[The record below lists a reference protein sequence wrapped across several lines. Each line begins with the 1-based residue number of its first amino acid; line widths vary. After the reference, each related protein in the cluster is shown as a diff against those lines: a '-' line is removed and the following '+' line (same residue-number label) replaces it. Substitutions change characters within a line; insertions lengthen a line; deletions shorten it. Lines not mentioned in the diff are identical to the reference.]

1 MKTTVSIH
9 LGGHLMHA
17 EEDAHRSLV
26 QYLESIKVHLRTT
39 EGREEILAD
48 IESRFA
54 ELLMERWS
62 GKTKVI
68 TPSDVEGV
76 IQILGSPMQ
85 WTEGSI
91 DGAGDQDQGF
101 GNPLG
106 NPNTRTNADYH
117 QAAKRLFRDGNRRV
131 IGGVSAGLAA
141 YFGLDLALV
150 RIVMLLLG
158 LFTGIGIFAYFVL
171 WVAVPKARTTADRL
185 SMQGSAVTLDSIR
198 RKVEEEYKA
207 VEQTLQNPSN
217 HRRWEASVQSWLR
230 DANGIAAPVL
240 RGLGRLLGVILAVLT
255 FVFLL
260 TLGLG
265 FWFIR
270 AGLEVGD
277 GVLLQG
283 DASWG
288 TWLGLLWPPTL
299 PTGYAWLA
307 MGLVFCGKLVF
318 MSALSVRL
326 LRGAPFR
333 FFGRL
338 LGYSLLAILL
348 GVLMGLWPLVKYAED
363 VDQKAE
369 ITQTIPLDTTRNE
382 WNLGLLPT
390 WQDPE
395 GRPIDWTG
403 ELRFL
408 DYEDREAN
416 EVEGT
421 RWSMTDQHVYV
432 NLMGVRIL
440 PTDGKALLESKVWA
454 SGKTKSG
461 ARSRSAS
468 VQTPYTCDSS
478 GRIDLAEGLS
488 FPKKDGF
495 RLQRVEWTLLIPVG
509 QSLRIDPDVAP
520 YLEETLVVGDLP
532 YSSLAGQRCM
542 MTYNG
547 LVRMGR

>member
-1 MKTTVSIH
+1 VDAET
-9 LGGHLMHA
+9 A
-17 EEDAHRSLV
+17 EEDAHHALV
-26 QYLESIKVHLRTT
+26 QYLESIKKHLRTT
-39 EGREEILAD
+39 EGRDEILAD

-54 ELLMERWS
+54 ELLVERWM
-62 GKTKVI
+62 GKSRVI
-68 TPSDVEGV
+68 TRMDVEGV
-76 IQILGSPMQ
+76 VQILGSPTQ
-85 WTEGSI
+85 WT
-91 DGAGDQDQGF
+91 DGFDEDGGERD
-101 GNPLG
+101 PLLGKFSG
-106 NPNTRTNADYH
+106 NPNAGSFTEDQPAP
-117 QAAKRLFRDGNRRV
+117 KRLFRDPSRRV

-150 RIVMLLLG
+150 RIVVLLLG
-158 LFTGIGIFAYFVL
+158 LFTGIGIFAYFIL

-198 RKVEEEYKA
+198 RKVEEEYRT

-217 HRRWEASVQSWLR
+217 HRRWEASIRGWVR
-230 DANGIAAPVL
+230 NANGIAAPVL

-265 FWFIR
+265 FWFTR
-270 AGLEVGD
+270 AGLEMGD
-277 GVLLQG
+277 GVHLEG

-307 MGLVFCGKLVF
+307 LGLVLCGKLVF

-326 LRGAPFR
+326 LRGSPYR
-333 FFGRL
+333 FFGRI
-338 LGYSLLAILL
+338 LGFSLLAILF

-363 VDQKAE
+363 IDQKAE
-369 ITQTIPLDTTRNE
+369 ITRTIPLDTNRTE

-390 WQDPE
+390 WQDQE
-395 GRPIDWTG
+395 GRLIEWTG

-408 DYEDREAN
+408 EDEYSGGNEDNDANQEA
-416 EVEGT
+416 T
-421 RWSMTDQHVYV
+421 RWSMTEQQVYG
-432 NLMGVRIL
+432 NLMGVRIV

-454 SGKTKSG
+454 AGKTKAR

-468 VQTPYTCDSS
+468 VQIESRCDSS
-478 GRIDLAEGLS
+478 GRIALAEGLN
-488 FPKKDGF
+488 FPKKDGY
-495 RLQRVEWTLLIPVG
+495 RLQRVEWTLLIPMG
-509 QSLRIDPDVAP
+509 QSLRIDPELVP

-547 LVRMGR
+547 LVRIVP

>member
-117 QAAKRLFRDGNRRV
+117 QAPKRLFRDGNRRV

-509 QSLRIDPDVAP
+509 QSLRIDLDVAP

>member
-17 EEDAHRSLV
+17 EEDAHHSLV
-26 QYLESIKVHLRTT
+26 QYLESIKKHLRTT
-39 EGREEILAD
+39 EGRDEILAD

-54 ELLMERWS
+54 DLLMERWM
-62 GKTKVI
+62 GKSRVI
-68 TPSDVEGV
+68 TRMDVEGV
-76 IQILGSPMQ
+76 VQILGSPTQ
-85 WTEGSI
+85 WTEGDDE
-91 DGAGDQDQGF
+91 DGGERDHL
-101 GNPLG
+101 LG
-106 NPNTRTNADYH
+106 NIP
-117 QAAKRLFRDGNRRV
+117 KLLFRDPSRRV

-150 RIVMLLLG
+150 RIVMILLG
-158 LFTGIGIFAYFVL
+158 LFTGIGIFAYFIL

-198 RKVEEEYKA
+198 RKVEEEYRT

-217 HRRWEASVQSWLR
+217 HRRWESSIRGWLR

-265 FWFIR
+265 FWFSR
-270 AGLEVGD
+270 AGLEMGD
-277 GVLLQG
+277 GVLLEG

-288 TWLGLLWPPTL
+288 TWLGLLWPSTL

-307 MGLVFCGKLVF
+307 LGLVLFGKLVF

-326 LRGAPFR
+326 LRGAPYR
-333 FFGRL
+333 FFGRI
-338 LGYSLLAILL
+338 LGFSLLAILL

-363 VDQKAE
+363 IDHKAE
-369 ITQTIPLDTTRNE
+369 ITRTIPLDTNRTE

-390 WQDPE
+390 WLDQK
-395 GRPIDWTG
+395 GRPIEWTG

-408 DYEDREAN
+408 EDEYSGGNEDSDANREA
-416 EVEGT
+416 T
-421 RWSMTDQHVYV
+421 RWSMTEQQVYG
-432 NLMGVRIL
+432 NLMGVRIV

-454 SGKTKSG
+454 AGKTKAK

-468 VQTPYTCDSS
+468 VQIESRCDSS
-478 GRIDLAEGLS
+478 GRIALAEGLN
-488 FPKKDGF
+488 FPKKDGY
-495 RLQRVEWTLLIPVG
+495 RMQRVEWTLLIPVG
-509 QSLRIDPDVAP
+509 QSLRIDPELAP

-532 YSSLAGQRCM
+532 YSSLAGQHCM

-547 LVRMGR
+547 LVRIGP